1 MGHDNQQRSLRLTQV
16 MGSLLVALLIVVVT
30 IAVVGARLP
39 AVENY
44 LPELE
49 EQREEERERLEEQR
63 EEEQERLEEER
74 EQRED
79 G

>member
-1 MGHDNQQRSLRLTQV
+1 MSHDNQPRQLRLTQV
-16 MGSLLVALLIVVVT
+16 LGPLLLALLIVVAT

-39 AVENY
+39 AVEDY

-49 EQREEERERLEEQR
+49 EQREDERERLEEQR
-63 EEEQERLEEER
+63 EEQQERLEEER